1 MAIGAITMILTNV
14 GLQIYNNWCGS
25 RQNSTLQQKREEFE
39 RAARERNTEHMWKLL
54 REGQE
59 LTMQLEKEKHDDRLK
74 ELKKEVDNLLLK
86 LTLETAIANWPL
98 KVLPIVMK
106 NQAIG
111 NLLAKQE
118 ERVAMHVI
126 FARSNFDKFNK
137 LVFPIIE
144 KNLET
149 YCNKHWSTTSD
160 HPVMFYSGAWKA
172 GQNNPTKTQ
181 VDSMRTA
188 LSNLPTLLIVPY
200 FRPSDGKLV
209 IQLHMWGVGANSSD
223 PFVIPE
229 IEPKSDEFHFQ
240 RTYTNEQDY
249 DKEIG
254 LLDEIVEDLVPYLEC
269 MIGYMA
275 DTYFWASSG
284 LAPHLPLL
292 VTNGTINTD
301 GMKYLVSDSRDYYN
315 KLLTESS
322 RGELVFSQ
330 ENLLNLLEES
340 VRLWEKEDVKR
351 TMLENTLFAMCSSS
365 LNKGIYS
372 WDDLYTLIDSNDS
385 KDKDFYDYVILKE
398 LCLIKHLGTKV
409 NVNSNNI
416 DNLYNHL
423 SKITSEQ
430 FEIID
435 TDSFEIDQL
444 FRLAQHRK
452 NQVVNPEYF
461 IFITWNPNIVIGS
474 FCSEEYK
481 PCVFLK
487 GHTTRFFI
495 IRHFGYLDA
504 NDRRILQPY
513 STGSKGIENKW
524 NRLYYGININSK
536 KLIKMKEKSF
546 EEQFGQSFERI
557 GKGLGK
563 IFDGITNPGNDSATK
578 NIWGDGDTSQHVDST
593 EQILSYFIANAGKT
607 IPAERVDNM
616 SMQNVLNWVDNN
628 VTPFADKVY
637 LIKGVNAEYKKHVFC
652 VFFGAGDKVL
662 LQEGSPCVCF
672 ITSQY
677 NEEMKQTFKENNICV
692 IPLK

>member
-188 LSNLPTLLIVPY
+188 LSNLPTLLIVPF

-249 DKEIG
+249 DKEVG

-301 GMKYLVSDSRDYYN
+301 GMKYLINDSREYYDQL
-315 KLLTESS
+315 LLTSE
-322 RGELVFSQ
+322 EKAKENPFMQ
-330 ENLLNLLEES
+330 ENLLNLYEGSAELWDEAAQSRVLSEIFLNYCEKHYGKRYES
-340 VRLWEKEDVKR
+340 VIKAIEECPLSPKDAGFISTFLGV
-351 TMLENTLFAMCSSS
+351 
-365 LNKGIYS
+365 
-372 WDDLYTLIDSNDS
+372 S
-385 KDKDFYDYVILKE
+385 KDKNVAKSICDKTAFKDLFYLSTD
-398 LCLIKHLGTKV
+398 GTT
-409 NVNSNNI
+409 
-416 DNLYNHL
+416 
-423 SKITSEQ
+423 ITSKCSFIDKEQ
-430 FEIID
+430 FNDEVFIRYKENNYDILN
-435 TDSFEIDQL
+435 TLNEF
-444 FRLAQHRK
+444 K
-452 NQVVNPEYF
+452 N
-461 IFITWNPNIVIGS
+461 
-474 FCSEEYK
+474 
-481 PCVFLK
+481 
-487 GHTTRFFI
+487 
-495 IRHFGYLDA
+495 
-504 NDRRILQPY
+504 
-513 STGSKGIENKW
+513 
-524 NRLYYGININSK
+524 
-536 KLIKMKEKSF
+536 
-546 EEQFGQSFERI
+546 
-557 GKGLGK
+557 
-563 IFDGITNPGNDSATK
+563 
-578 NIWGDGDTSQHVDST
+578 
-593 EQILSYFIANAGKT
+593 FIAINKYR
-607 IPAERVDNM
+607 IPITDPSLYIEIVRYSLFIYHICDPE
-616 SMQNVLNWVDNN
+616 S
-628 VTPFADKVY
+628 K
-637 LIKGVNAEYKKHVFC
+637 
-652 VFFGAGDKVL
+652 KVL
-662 LQEGSPCVCF
+662 LINPGFDLMIECAK
-672 ITSQY
+672 IKH
-677 NEEMKQTFKENNICV
+677 EKQIKSIFKHSEHASIICRFSR
-692 IPLK
+692 IEKLISTINDNTLIF

>member
-59 LTMQLEKEKHDDRLK
+59 LTMQLEKEKHDDRLN
-74 ELKKEVDNLLLK
+74 ELKREVDNLLLK
-86 LTLETAIANWPL
+86 LTLEAAITNWPL

-118 ERVAMHVI
+118 ERVAMHII
-126 FARSNFDKFNK
+126 FARSNYDKFNK

-209 IQLHMWGVGANSSD
+209 FQLHMWGVGANSSD

-275 DTYFWASSG
+275 DTYFWSSSG

-292 VTNGTINTD
+292 VTNGTVNTD
-301 GMKYLVSDSRDYYN
+301 GMKYLVSDSREYYDQL
-315 KLLTESS
+315 LLTSE
-322 RGELVFSQ
+322 EKAK
-330 ENLLNLLEES
+330 ENP
-340 VRLWEKEDVKR
+340 
-351 TMLENTLFAMCSSS
+351 F
-365 LNKGIYS
+365 
-372 WDDLYTLIDSNDS
+372 DS
-385 KDKDFYDYVILKE
+385 KDKLLNLYEGIKVILDDCEKRNFFDRILLAYCNPTNSENDIDVFEALHRGVCSTMDLFFINKVTKILKKE
-398 LCLIKHLGTKV
+398 SWSRELVEYLNEIKKSIHISQTPTFK
-409 NVNSNNI
+409 I
-416 DNLYNHL
+416 IQKDNLSLLDILETAKNELSNLDDYDGLGIIIVPNNFMVCCYYENFACGYVNENVTIYVSKHFYMPKTALSSVNKLVINKNDIQNHINKIKL
-423 SKITSEQ
+423 IMTEKDLEKLFSDSSENLDSRFSKV
-430 FEIID
+430 ID
-435 TDSFEIDQL
+435 AFQQAIDKIKKEFDDERRKVSPDSNEVPMVVKQQLMYEDLTGWIRSNSGKNNSFDGVFATIDKAGLFDRERYKMYVCFTINKNPQL
-444 FRLAQHRK
+444 
-452 NQVVNPEYF
+452 
-461 IFITWNPNIVIGS
+461 
-474 FCSEEYK
+474 
-481 PCVFLK
+481 
-487 GHTTRFFI
+487 
-495 IRHFGYLDA
+495 D
-504 NDRRILQPY
+504 
-513 STGSKGIENKW
+513 
-524 NRLYYGININSK
+524 INSPK
-536 KLIKMKEKSF
+536 IIFAFSKL
-546 EEQFGQSFERI
+546 
-557 GKGLGK
+557 
-563 IFDGITNPGNDSATK
+563 DSALMDMFGK
-578 NIWGDGDTSQHVDST
+578 NKTL
-593 EQILSYFIANAGKT
+593 QIN
-607 IPAERVDNM
+607 
-616 SMQNVLNWVDNN
+616 LN
-628 VTPFADKVY
+628 K
-637 LIKGVNAEYKKHVFC
+637 
-652 VFFGAGDKVL
+652 
-662 LQEGSPCVCF
+662 
-672 ITSQY
+672 
-677 NEEMKQTFKENNICV
+677 
-692 IPLK
+692 

>member
-74 ELKKEVDNLLLK
+74 ELKREVDNLLLK
-86 LTLETAIANWPL
+86 LTLEAAITNWPL

-126 FARSNFDKFNK
+126 FARSNYDKFNK

-144 KNLET
+144 KNLES

-160 HPVMFYSGAWKA
+160 HPIMFYSGAWKA

-188 LSNLPTLLIVPY
+188 LSTLPTLLIVPY

-209 IQLHMWGVGANSSD
+209 FQLHMWGVGANSSD
-223 PFVIPE
+223 PFDIPE

-249 DKEIG
+249 DKEVG

-301 GMKYLVSDSRDYYN
+301 GMKYLVSDSREYYDQL
-315 KLLTESS
+315 LLTSE
-322 RGELVFSQ
+322 EKAKENPFMQ
-330 ENLLNLLEES
+330 QNLLNLCRGTAELWDEEYKKAKLEDI
-340 VRLWEKEDVKR
+340 K
-351 TMLENTLFAMCSSS
+351 N
-365 LNKGIYS
+365 N
-372 WDDLYTLIDSNDS
+372 
-385 KDKDFYDYVILKE
+385 YVIPEEKSLVSQ
-398 LCLIKHLGTKV
+398 LCPIEDFDGSLYGERTFETIDILQDV
-409 NVNSNNI
+409 LVFLRDRMNDNI
-416 DNLYNHL
+416 QDNLYL
-423 SKITSEQ
+423 FLRRIEDGLITSNV
-430 FEIID
+430 ID
-435 TDSFEIDQL
+435 
-444 FRLAQHRK
+444 
-452 NQVVNPEYF
+452 
-461 IFITWNPNIVIGS
+461 
-474 FCSEEYK
+474 
-481 PCVFLK
+481 
-487 GHTTRFFI
+487 
-495 IRHFGYLDA
+495 
-504 NDRRILQPY
+504 
-513 STGSKGIENKW
+513 
-524 NRLYYGININSK
+524 
-536 KLIKMKEKSF
+536 
-546 EEQFGQSFERI
+546 
-557 GKGLGK
+557 
-563 IFDGITNPGNDSATK
+563 
-578 NIWGDGDTSQHVDST
+578 
-593 EQILSYFIANAGKT
+593 
-607 IPAERVDNM
+607 
-616 SMQNVLNWVDNN
+616 DNN
-628 VTPFADKVY
+628 VVHTLSPSVDFIFRYDKLYKARKVKEFFCGKREK
-637 LIKGVNAEYKKHVFC
+637 LIAVDDISSAITR
-652 VFFGAGDKVL
+652 
-662 LQEGSPCVCF
+662 LQKIYE
-672 ITSQY
+672 SQILTY
-677 NEEMKQTFKENNICV
+677 
-692 IPLK
+692 